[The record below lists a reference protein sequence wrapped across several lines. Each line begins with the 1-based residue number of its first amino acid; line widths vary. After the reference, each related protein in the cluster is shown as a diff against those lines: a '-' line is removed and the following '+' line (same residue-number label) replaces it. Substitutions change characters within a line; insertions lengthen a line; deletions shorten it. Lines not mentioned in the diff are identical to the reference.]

1 MFGMC
6 ARRNYA
12 RAVSTISKFKDTEF
26 MNIDL
31 NLTDVASGN
40 TALCLAAA
48 LGHNEVAGALIL
60 DAGANASFA
69 PNENGKVDPLCDACA
84 ACPTDKLLATITV
97 LIRDGKINGSMSRTE
112 AGWTPLMLIAD
123 RPNDFEGM
131 DEKDVSAIIDYL
143 VDEGQCDPTKVFEGT
158 GASNRYHA
166 FSWRN

>member
-1 MFGMC
+1 M
-6 ARRNYA
+6 
-12 RAVSTISKFKDTEF
+12 
-26 MNIDL
+26 
-31 NLTDVASGN
+31 
-40 TALCLAAA
+40 
-48 LGHNEVAGALIL
+48 
-60 DAGANASFA
+60 
-69 PNENGKVDPLCDACA
+69 NGKVDPLCDACA

-158 GASNRYHA
+158 GASNGYHA
-166 FSWRN
+166 FSWAQLRKNIVVRDALSKYYREGGGNGQKREKTSATTKNNVSDITALRNFSMPSRRTIPKLSKAYWT